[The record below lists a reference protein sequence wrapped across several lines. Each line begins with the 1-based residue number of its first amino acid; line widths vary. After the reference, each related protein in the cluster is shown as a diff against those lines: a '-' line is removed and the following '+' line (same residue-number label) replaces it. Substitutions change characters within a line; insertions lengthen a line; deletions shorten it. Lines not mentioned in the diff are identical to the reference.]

1 MTDSLLQ
8 AWANANP
15 DCSIH
20 DLSDDRTISPVNYFP
35 NRLTDNSRPS
45 PRQGAKDWE
54 PVTRWTRASSTGRV
68 IRCPHCGTEK
78 RVYHFSWAA
87 VTCQGCDRM
96 VDKYD
101 YTTTAK

>member
-1 MTDSLLQ
+1 M
-8 AWANANP
+8 NF
-15 DCSIH
+15 
-20 DLSDDRTISPVNYFP
+20 FP

-54 PVTRWTRASSTGRV
+54 PVTRYTRASSFGRV

-78 RVYHFSWAA
+78 RVYHFSWSA

-96 VDKYD
+96 VDKYNF
-101 YTTTAK
+101 TTIIK